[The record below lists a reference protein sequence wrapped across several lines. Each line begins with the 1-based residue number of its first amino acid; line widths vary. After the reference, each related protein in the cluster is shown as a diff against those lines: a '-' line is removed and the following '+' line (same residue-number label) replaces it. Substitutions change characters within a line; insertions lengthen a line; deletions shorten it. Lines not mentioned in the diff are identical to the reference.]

1 MSEERIVWEGRSS
14 QWIHLPL
21 YLACVLVVPIPFGVA
36 KWIQN
41 RCRRYTITTE
51 RLRITSGVFNRKT
64 EEVEFY
70 RVNDYAITEPLRLRI
85 FGLGN
90 VVLHTA
96 DDSSPTVVI
105 EGVRAS
111 HALRDEIRKHVEA
124 CRDKKRVRV
133 SELET

>member
-1 MSEERIVWEGRSS
+1 MAEEKTVWEGRSS
-14 QWIHLPL
+14 QLIHLPL
-21 YLACVLVVPIPFGVA
+21 YLACVVVVPIPFAVA

-41 RCRRYTITTE
+41 LCRRYTITTE
-51 RLRITSGVFNRKT
+51 RLRIRSGVFNRKT

-70 RVNDYAITEPLRLRI
+70 RVNDYAVAEPLRLRI

-105 EGVRAS
+105 EGVRES
-111 HALRDEIRKHVEA
+111 QALRDEIRKHVEV
-124 CRDKKRVRV
+124 CRDRKRVRV
-133 SELET
+133 SELER